1 MVHRYF
7 MGLEQDGEIPY
18 DEAVIHWYDTYYLPV
33 VEVIRSRGILRDFP
47 GRTEA
52 DLYLWV
58 LEHRAALAK
67 DLDWE
72 VRPELAATDMAARF
86 SRTPERVLGRLR
98 KQALDIATPEGLASG
113 PPTGEWRQVFS
124 SPPTWQAGGTSRCSS

>member
-1 MVHRYF
+1 

-86 SRTPERVLGRLR
+86 SRTLERVLGRLR
-98 KQALDIATPEGLASG
+98 KQVLDIATPEGLASG
-113 PPTGEWRQVFS
+113 PPTGAWRQVVS

>member
-1 MVHRYF
+1 

-58 LEHRAALAK
+58 LEHRAAMAK
-67 DLDWE
+67 DLD
-72 VRPELAATDMAARF
+72 
-86 SRTPERVLGRLR
+86 
-98 KQALDIATPEGLASG
+98 
-113 PPTGEWRQVFS
+113 
-124 SPPTWQAGGTSRCSS
+124 